1 MQHAIIIMAHKNMEQ
16 LFHLVEYFRRN
27 CYVFIHIDKKL
38 KVSREEIARIE
49 SLPQVI
55 KVYQK
60 YSVYWGGFSILKCE
74 LFLLREV
81 LKRCN
86 ADYVHLISG
95 QDYPMMPLND
105 FLFFFEQYKDK
116 DCLQYVHLP
125 HKNWERN
132 TFHRLQF
139 FYPYD
144 WFNDR
149 RKSRGTVQKLLRF
162 QRRWGIRRP
171 VPMYFDHLYG
181 SSQWFSITRK
191 STQMIVDYT
200 RRHPLLYWRMWMTF
214 APEEV
219 YIATVLANLKE
230 GKDILFTNF
239 RFIRWKNE
247 NGNCPANL
255 GIEHFR
261 DLILYSRVFIRKVE
275 MPISMELIRLID
287 KYFVYDHQQLKVM
300 DNGGWDYDGYRGYDF
315 DKDYITA
322 VVKLCHLAGVESVLD
337 AGCGCGMDVSLL
349 RDQQIAAAGF
359 DANPYTEE
367 LSARLIEKDQ
377 EPCVQADLLDD
388 ELDAESP
395 FDMVLCKDVLPYIPA
410 EQIKKAV
417 KNLAKLSGRYIL
429 LSWYERR
436 YVSALPITYYTEK
449 DMIILMSE
457 VGYTTDTLL
466 NHLLTG
472 INVENGRKYVIFK
485 KYLYN

>member
-1 MQHAIIIMAHKNMEQ
+1 
-16 LFHLVEYFRRN
+16 
-27 CYVFIHIDKKL
+27 
-38 KVSREEIARIE
+38 
-49 SLPQVI
+49 
-55 KVYQK
+55 
-60 YSVYWGGFSILKCE
+60 
-74 LFLLREV
+74 
-81 LKRCN
+81 
-86 ADYVHLISG
+86 
-95 QDYPMMPLND
+95 
-105 FLFFFEQYKDK
+105 
-116 DCLQYVHLP
+116 
-125 HKNWERN
+125 
-132 TFHRLQF
+132 
-139 FYPYD
+139 
-144 WFNDR
+144 
-149 RKSRGTVQKLLRF
+149 
-162 QRRWGIRRP
+162 
-171 VPMYFDHLYG
+171 
-181 SSQWFSITRK
+181 
-191 STQMIVDYT
+191 MIVDYT